1 MTILAVFRS
10 RAQSLDY
17 AERLARYGVD
27 ATTMPTPKEAK
38 IGCGLCVR
46 FQPRDYMRA
55 KAIIKYINEIA
66 DLVNNVNAGAGLMDG
81 TDGYNIAEGF
91 TNKIF
96 IPYAAYTGE

>member
-17 AERLARYGVD
+17 AERLTRYGVD

-55 KAIIKYINEIA
+55 KAILRLGKYTTFKGFYKMEY
-66 DLVNNVNAGAGLMDG
+66 VGAQ
-81 TDGYNIAEGF
+81 IS
-91 TNKIF
+91 I
-96 IPYAAYTGE
+96 IPYG